1 VGNVRSEFALITKHS
16 INRNRGVVARTLVGR
31 LGGGLLGGSASSHLA
46 GTRTSRSVP
55 VAKGDGSRV
64 RSGLVAGRE
73 QDSNPRSPGR
83 DRGPAHPESG
93 AFLSGPAEPEGVSN
107 QRACDRTLIHISPR
121 SRVRSGAGWAEFG
134 GIRDPA
140 ELSTTDPPNR
150 CHLPVWHWRVEPLD
164 IDDAFQGGNG
174 IGDEYYLIADFEKL
188 L

>member
-1 VGNVRSEFALITKHS
+1 MISPAFYSFTRIDIEHIQ
-16 INRNRGVVARTLVGR
+16 IQ
-31 LGGGLLGGSASSHLA
+31 A
-46 GTRTSRSVP
+46 GDPPWGP
-55 VAKGDGSRV
+55 VWLSLKD
-64 RSGLVAGRE
+64 LFDNPWRE

-164 IDDAFQGGNG
+164 IDDSFRCGNG
-174 IGDEYYLIADFEKL
+174 MGDEYYLIADFEKL

>member
-1 VGNVRSEFALITKHS
+1 MHISE
-16 INRNRGVVARTLVGR
+16 RRLV
-31 LGGGLLGGSASSHLA
+31 L
-46 GTRTSRSVP
+46 P
-55 VAKGDGSRV
+55 QF
-64 RSGLVAGRE
+64 E
-73 QDSNPRSPGR
+73 QDQRASI
-83 DRGPAHPESG
+83 
-93 AFLSGPAEPEGVSN
+93 AEPEGVSN

-164 IDDAFQGGNG
+164 IDDAFRGGNG